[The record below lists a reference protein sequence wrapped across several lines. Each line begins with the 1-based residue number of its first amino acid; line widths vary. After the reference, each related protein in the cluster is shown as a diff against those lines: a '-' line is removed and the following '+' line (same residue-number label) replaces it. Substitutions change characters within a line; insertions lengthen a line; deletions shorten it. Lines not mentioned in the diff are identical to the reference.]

1 MGNTDVKKET
11 WDFLSVI
18 KTGHLG
24 AIAGNPAHANM
35 SQKKDFVCNVHAD
48 ISDYKKIAFSD
59 KETETL
65 LQNCTTKIV
74 FGDTGDGKKT
84 AIRPG
89 LGVVLP
95 SRILDIEQVTEITYD
110 PHKED

>member
-1 MGNTDVKKET
+1 MDNTDVKKET

-35 SQKKDFVCNVHAD
+35 NQTKDFVCNTHAD

-59 KETETL
+59 KETEAL

-74 FGDTGDGKKT
+74 FGERRGGKKT
-84 AIRPG
+84 AIRSG

-95 SRILDIEQVTEITYD
+95 SHILDIEQVTEINYD